1 MDIGFV
7 GLGGMGRAMAL
18 NLLRSGFAVRVWNR
32 SPDAVQELAGEGARA
47 VTTPAEAFR
56 GDAVISM
63 LADDAAV
70 RAVVLESGALD
81 SAPKGL
87 VHVNMAT
94 ISAQLAAELVEAHRA
109 RGLSY
114 VAAPVF
120 GRPDAAAAAKLQII
134 VAGDPAVVAKIQPLL
149 EAMGQKVWPVG
160 DEPERANVVKIAG
173 NFMIASAIEAMGEA
187 SALVGAYGVEKAE
200 FLDIMLN
207 TLFAAPAYK
216 VYGGL
221 IAEERYEPA
230 GFPLRLGLKDVRLA
244 LGAGDARNV
253 PLPFGSVLRDGLLEG
268 MAHGWSERD
277 WSSLGEIAARRA
289 GLDKPR

>member
-7 GLGGMGRAMAL
+7 GLGGMGQAMVG
-18 NLLRSGFAVRVWNR
+18 NLLKAGHAVRVWNR
-32 SPDAVQELAGEGARA
+32 SPGPAQALAGQGAQA
-47 VTTPAEAFR
+47 VSSPAEAFR
-56 GDAVISM
+56 GDAVISI

-81 SAPKGL
+81 AAPKGL
-87 VHVNMAT
+87 VHINMAT
-94 ISAQLAAELVEAHRA
+94 ISPALATELAEAHEA

-120 GRPDAAAAAKLQII
+120 GRPDAAAAAKLHII
-134 VAGDPAVVAKIQPLL
+134 VAGDPAAVAKVQPLL
-149 EAMGQKVWPVG
+149 EAMGQRVWPVG

-173 NFMIASAIEAMGEA
+173 NFMIASAIETMGEA
-187 SALVGAYGVEKAE
+187 SALVGGYGVKKAE

-221 IAEERYEPA
+221 IAEDRYEPA

-253 PLPFGSVLRDGLLEG
+253 PLPFGSVLRDALLEG
-268 MAHGWSERD
+268 MAHGGSERD

-289 GLDKPR
+289 GLDKSR

>member
-7 GLGGMGRAMAL
+7 GLGGMGQAMVG
-18 NLLRSGFAVRVWNR
+18 NLLKAGHAVHVWNR
-32 SPDAVQELAGEGARA
+32 SPGPAQALAGEGAQA
-47 VTTPAEAFR
+47 VRSPAEAFR
-56 GDAVISM
+56 GDAVISI

-70 RAVVLESGALD
+70 RAVVLESDALD

-94 ISAQLAAELVEAHRA
+94 ISAQLAAELAEAHNA

-120 GRPDAAAAAKLQII
+120 GRPDAAAAAKLHIV
-134 VAGDPAVVAKIQPLL
+134 VAGDPAAVAKVQPLL

-173 NFMIASAIEAMGEA
+173 NFMIASAIETMGEA
-187 SALVGAYGVEKAE
+187 SALVGGYGVRKAE

>member
-7 GLGGMGRAMAL
+7 GLGGMGQAMAL

-32 SPDAVQELAGEGARA
+32 SPDPAQALAGQGAQA
-47 VTTPAEAFR
+47 VSSPAEAFR
-56 GDAVISM
+56 GDAVISI

-94 ISAQLAAELVEAHRA
+94 ISPALATELAGAHEA

-120 GRPDAAAAAKLQII
+120 GRPDAAAAAKLHII
-134 VAGDPAVVAKIQPLL
+134 VAGDPAAVAKVQPLL
-149 EAMGQKVWPVG
+149 EAMGQRVWPVG

-173 NFMIASAIEAMGEA
+173 NFMIASAIETMGEA
-187 SALVGAYGVEKAE
+187 SALVGGYGVKKAE

-221 IAEERYEPA
+221 IAEDRYEPA

>member
-70 RAVVLESGALD
+70 RAVVLVSGALD

>member
-1 MDIGFV
+1 M
-7 GLGGMGRAMAL
+7 
-18 NLLRSGFAVRVWNR
+18 
-32 SPDAVQELAGEGARA
+32 
-47 VTTPAEAFR
+47 
-56 GDAVISM
+56 
-63 LADDAAV
+63 
-70 RAVVLESGALD
+70 
-81 SAPKGL
+81 
-87 VHVNMAT
+87 
-94 ISAQLAAELVEAHRA
+94 
-109 RGLSY
+109 
-114 VAAPVF
+114 
-120 GRPDAAAAAKLQII
+120 
-134 VAGDPAVVAKIQPLL
+134 QPLL
-149 EAMGQKVWPVG
+149 EAMGQRVWPVG

-173 NFMIASAIEAMGEA
+173 NFMIASAIETMGEA
-187 SALVGAYGVEKAE
+187 SALVGGYGVKKAE

-221 IAEERYEPA
+221 IAEDRYEPA

>member
-134 VAGDPAVVAKIQPLL
+134 VAGNPAAVAKIQPLL